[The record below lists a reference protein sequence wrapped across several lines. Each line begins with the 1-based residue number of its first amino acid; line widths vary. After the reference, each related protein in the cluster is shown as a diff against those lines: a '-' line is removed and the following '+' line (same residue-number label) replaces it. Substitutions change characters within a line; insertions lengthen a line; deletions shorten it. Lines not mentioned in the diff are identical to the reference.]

1 MKYLKKCL
9 QLLIALLMVCIV
21 SACSDDPSTAPEPE
35 EDAPE
40 LPGSVIPVQID
51 LGYFAAQN
59 VPLEE
64 EYSNFLM
71 IKMMAETSGSMLNS
85 GGNFLA
91 PVSEFLG
98 MAGLF
103 GVEPVHNN
111 GTWSW
116 TFQVPSDFLG
126 DFYDDPSDAQDA
138 VIRILGT
145 PSGNSIDWEVLFTGL
160 LYDVQVSDF
169 TFMTGT
175 LSLDELSGEWKLFS
189 PEEEVNSEVSV
200 LTYSWQIDSDENYGA
215 SVLIEYMGDVFS
227 IDYTRNGPNN
237 EISFNDGDT
246 TQTFNWDTNAH
257 SGVIT
262 TADGT
267 SLCYENFI
275 NTECS

>member
-1 MKYLKKCL
+1 MIYLKKYSL
-9 QLLIALLMVCIV
+9 LLIAVLMVCMV
-21 SACSDDPSTAPEPE
+21 SACSDDPSTAPEPD

-51 LGYFAAQN
+51 LGYFAAQDI
-59 VPLEE
+59 PQEE

-71 IKMMAETSGSMLNS
+71 VKMMAETAGSMLNS

-103 GVEPVHNN
+103 GVDPVHEN

-145 PSGNSIDWEVLFTGL
+145 PSGNSIHWEVLFTGL

-189 PEEEVNSEVSV
+189 PEEEINSEAAV
-200 LTYSWQIDSDENYGA
+200 LTYSWQIDSEENYGA
-215 SVLIEYMGDVFS
+215 SVLIEYMGDVFT
-227 IDYTRNGPNN
+227 IDYSRNGSNN

-246 TQTFNWDTNAH
+246 TQTLNWDTNAH
-257 SGVIT
+257 SGIIT
-262 TADGT
+262 TADGS

-275 NTECS
+275 NTECT

>member
-1 MKYLKKCL
+1 MIYLKKYSL
-9 QLLIALLMVCIV
+9 LLIAVLMVCMV
-21 SACSDDPSTAPEPE
+21 SACSDDPSTAPDPD

-51 LGYFAAQN
+51 LGYFAAQD
-59 VPLEE
+59 VPQEE

-103 GVEPVHNN
+103 GVDPVHDN

-126 DFYDDPSDAQDA
+126 DFYDDPSDVQDA
-138 VIRILGT
+138 VIQILGT

-160 LYDVQVSDF
+160 LYDVQVTNF

-189 PEEEVNSEVSV
+189 PEEEVNNEAAV

-227 IDYTRNGPNN
+227 IDYSRNGSNN

-262 TADGT
+262 ADGT

>member
-1 MKYLKKCL
+1 MIYLKKYSL
-9 QLLIALLMVCIV
+9 LLIAVLMVCMV
-21 SACSDDPSTAPEPE
+21 SACSDDPSTAPDPD

-51 LGYFAAQN
+51 LGYFAAQD
-59 VPLEE
+59 VPQEE

-103 GVEPVHNN
+103 GVDPVHDN

-138 VIRILGT
+138 VIQILGT

-160 LYDVQVSDF
+160 LYDVQVTNF

-189 PEEEVNSEVSV
+189 PEEEVNNEAAV

-227 IDYTRNGPNN
+227 IDYSRNGSNN

-262 TADGT
+262 ADGT